1 MRFTPDSPNVGG
13 TPSGVVR
20 TKLLAPVP
28 RSEQVPRP
36 RLIEQ
41 LDAGSDRKLT
51 LIGAPVG
58 YGKTTL
64 LTQWLRSQG
73 PNLHFAWVSL
83 DEQDNDPVRLWRHVI
98 EALRQ
103 GTPEEALG
111 ADVLVGL
118 GVLGANLIETALPM
132 LINELTKLP
141 HRVVLVLD
149 DYHLIRQKAC
159 HETVAFFVEHLPET
173 IHLVISTRSKPA
185 LGLGH
190 LRARGE
196 MNEIR
201 IEQLAFSEKE
211 AASLLKEESELNISR
226 ADLAALLERTEGWPA
241 GIYLA
246 TLSMRGKDPHAFVD
260 SLRGSSHY
268 IVDLLAEEVL
278 PTFSEEQRDFLL
290 RTSVLEK
297 MSGSLCDEVVGMEGS
312 GKLLRELGY
321 SNLFVVPI
329 DEEGG
334 WYRYHQLFSDFLL
347 YELKN
352 ILPKLEPILHG
363 RASAWFE
370 REGLVEDAVRH
381 AIAAGAYERAG
392 LLIARHWFDYFVI
405 GQTETL
411 ERWLE
416 ALPEGLVHSTAAL
429 ALVHAWISALHGRR
443 EKTERFLAIAEDSAP
458 RGNLPDGSASV
469 ESSAVAIRA
478 IFGYGV
484 QERVEAA
491 RRAATLELGRT
502 SPQAALARLGAG
514 ANLYLSGDT
523 RQARRSLEEG
533 LALTDASQPMLRM
546 STLAVLS
553 FVATDEESL
562 QEGESL
568 AREARAL
575 EDRFHLSG
583 VPQATLVSIA
593 LGRVLARSGSLE
605 EARKELESGISVRR
619 KLPSLSPWPLLSGL
633 LALAQVRLTS
643 GDRVGARAALTEAR
657 AILEMHPDAGIFP
670 ELLERQERKLRT
682 NKQRE
687 GMLSEELTERELDV
701 LRLLNSDL
709 TNSQISQS
717 LYVAP
722 STARTHIKSI
732 YRKLGVSTREEAVEE
747 ARARGLI

>member
-246 TLSMRGKDPHAFVD
+246 TLSMRGKDPHAFVE

-370 REGLVEDAVRH
+370 REGQLEEAVRH
-381 AIAAGAYERAG
+381 AIAAGEFERAG
-392 LLIARHWFDYFVI
+392 QLSRVI
-405 GQTETL
+405 GTGTC
-411 ERWLE
+411 
-416 ALPEGLVHSTAAL
+416 S
-429 ALVHAWISALHGRR
+429 
-443 EKTERFLAIAEDSAP
+443 
-458 RGNLPDGSASV
+458 
-469 ESSAVAIRA
+469 
-478 IFGYGV
+478 
-484 QERVEAA
+484 
-491 RRAATLELGRT
+491 
-502 SPQAALARLGAG
+502 
-514 ANLYLSGDT
+514 
-523 RQARRSLEEG
+523 
-533 LALTDASQPMLRM
+533 
-546 STLAVLS
+546 
-553 FVATDEESL
+553 
-562 QEGESL
+562 
-568 AREARAL
+568 
-575 EDRFHLSG
+575 
-583 VPQATLVSIA
+583 
-593 LGRVLARSGSLE
+593 
-605 EARKELESGISVRR
+605 
-619 KLPSLSPWPLLSGL
+619 
-633 LALAQVRLTS
+633 
-643 GDRVGARAALTEAR
+643 
-657 AILEMHPDAGIFP
+657 
-670 ELLERQERKLRT
+670 
-682 NKQRE
+682 
-687 GMLSEELTERELDV
+687 
-701 LRLLNSDL
+701 
-709 TNSQISQS
+709 
-717 LYVAP
+717 
-722 STARTHIKSI
+722 
-732 YRKLGVSTREEAVEE
+732 
-747 ARARGLI
+747 RARPRAWSGGSRRYPKG

>member
-185 LGLGH
+185 LGLGR

-201 IEQLAFSEKE
+201 IEQLAFSETE

-246 TLSMRGKDPHAFVD
+246 TLSMRGKDPHAFVE

-363 RASAWFE
+363 
-370 REGLVEDAVRH
+370 
-381 AIAAGAYERAG
+381 RAG

-619 KLPSLSPWPLLSGL
+619 ELPSLSPWPLLSGL

-670 ELLERQERKLRT
+670 ELLENQERKLRT

-687 GMLSEELTERELDV
+687 GMLGEDLTERELDV
-701 LRLLNSDL
+701 LRLLDSNL
-709 TNSQISQS
+709 TASQIGQS
-717 LYVAP
+717 LYVVR
-722 STARTHIKSI
+722 STVKTHIKST
-732 YRKLGVSTREEAVEE
+732 YRKLGVSSREEAVEE
-747 ARARGLI
+747 ARARGL